1 MHAALEKGMKPVAKA
16 KALIRARGASL
27 SRLLSPLNSIGA
39 GIADLVFPPTCM
51 SCNAELD
58 DVTPANR
65 EASLCQE
72 CIDEMELF
80 ADPVCER
87 CGAPVPFTRSPADDQ
102 PRPVKSEPGCYRCRG
117 RKLWF
122 DTTIALGHYGGSLRE
137 LTLRMKDH
145 KGDAVSLAMARLFW
159 QVRGPQLT
167 ALSADVIVPIPL
179 HWRRRIVHRT
189 NSAAVLTEVLSSK
202 LRIPHANGLLK
213 RTRSTHRQFDL
224 TPTKR
229 WENVRRAFAV
239 RAGYHLRNAHVV
251 LVDDILT
258 TGATCS
264 EAARALRDA
273 GAARVTVA
281 VIARAFGE

>member
-1 MHAALEKGMKPVAKA
+1 MHAVLEKGMNPVAMA
-16 KALIRARGASL
+16 KSLIRARGASL
-27 SRLLSPLNSIGA
+27 SRWLSPLKAAGA

-51 SCNAELD
+51 SCNSELD
-58 DVTPANR
+58 DNTPANR

-87 CGAPVPFTRSPADDQ
+87 CGAPVPFARSPADDQ
-102 PRPVKSEPGCYRCRG
+102 LRPIESVADCYRCRG

-122 DTTIALGHYGGSLRE
+122 DATIALGHYEGSLRE

-145 KGDAVSLAMARLFW
+145 KGDAVSLAMARLLW
-159 QVRGPQLT
+159 QVRGPQLA

-189 NSAAVLTEVLSSK
+189 NSAAVLAEVLSSK

-224 TPTKR
+224 APTKR

-239 RAGYHLRNAHVV
+239 RAGYHLRSAHVV

-264 EAARALRDA
+264 EAARTLREA